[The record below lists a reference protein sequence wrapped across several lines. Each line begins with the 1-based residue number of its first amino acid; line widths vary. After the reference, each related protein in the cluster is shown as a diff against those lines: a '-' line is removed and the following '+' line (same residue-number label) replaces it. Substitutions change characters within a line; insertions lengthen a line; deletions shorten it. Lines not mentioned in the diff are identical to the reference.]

1 MSSYTPRTAPAR
13 NDPAAPS
20 RWYVLRQAA
29 CETPPDLPESAPLA
43 AKLVHGVYYAV
54 LPEIRADI
62 RAGRNS
68 RRVGIA
74 FDQIDARA
82 LVPLRLSRRE
92 RGRGI
97 DYLVK
102 LEATRG
108 GVLA

>member
-1 MSSYTPRTAPAR
+1 MSSYTPRPALAGNESTAAG
-13 NDPAAPS
+13 

-29 CETPPDLPESAPLA
+29 CETPPDLPDSAPLA

-54 LPEIRADI
+54 TPEIRADI
-62 RAGRNS
+62 RAGLNS

-74 FDQIDARA
+74 FDQIDARM
-82 LVPLRLSRRE
+82 LVPLRMSRRD

-97 DYLVK
+97 DYLAK
-102 LEATRG
+102 LEAARG

>member
-1 MSSYTPRTAPAR
+1 MSSYLPRPETAPTGAT
-13 NDPAAPS
+13 
-20 RWYVLRQAA
+20 RWYVLRRAD
-29 CETPPDLPESAPLA
+29 CLIPPDLPEAAPLA
-43 AKLVHGVYYAV
+43 AKLVQAAYYAV
-54 LPEIRADI
+54 TPDIRSDI

-82 LVPLRLSRRE
+82 AVPLRMSRRD

-102 LEATRG
+102 LEAARG
-108 GVLA
+108 GVFS